1 MKMTLREETLVK
13 FDSFI
18 FQMTLRMYT
27 YNLKGE
33 NIQIVKRE
41 SQRLSPVIFYAC
53 RSKEP
58 LVSYACFEQFQLAF
72 SCNN

>member
-27 YNLKGE
+27 DYIKGE

-41 SQRLSPVIFYAC
+41 NQRFAPVTSSCVYYKKTYRDNI
-53 RSKEP
+53 P
-58 LVSYACFEQFQLAF
+58 F
-72 SCNN
+72 S